1 MGNCFGQEEEITTT
15 VPYKEKY
22 DAKFNALDINDRNES
37 AAYNNDFIME
47 YVKEYGNIIM
57 KYDDSEGTFFYYSD
71 RHISNEALETVSKKY
86 ALQFHCKHI
95 YRDNNKEK
103 DKEKDKE
110 MDKEKEETDE
120 TREIPNVYG
129 KFKERQKM
137 AQKRQEKTESKI
149 NNYIYLGKV
158 RDFQII
164 QPVQHKRTI
173 KKMTYSEFK
182 KSGSLR
188 IDV

>member
-1 MGNCFGQEEEITTT
+1 MKVMGNCFGQEEEEITTT

-22 DAKFNALDINDRNES
+22 DAKFNALDINDHNES
-37 AAYNNDFIME
+37 AAYNKDFIME
-47 YVKEYGNIIM
+47 YVKEYGNVIM
-57 KYDDSEGTFFYYSD
+57 KYDDSEDTFFYYSD
-71 RHISNEALETVSKKY
+71 RHISNEVLETVSKKY

-103 DKEKDKE
+103 DKE
-110 MDKEKEETDE
+110 MDKEKQDTGE

-164 QPVQHKRTI
+164 QPVQHKRAI
-173 KKMTYSEFK
+173 KKMSYSEFK
-182 KSGSLR
+182 NQGL
-188 IDV
+188 